1 MSTETCQWAGGET
14 PEMKQMYR
22 MIFKALVPL
31 IVLYILI
38 VYAGYALIG
47 LVDSEKDPQGDEVL
61 DDQYFSIK
69 QDSPWQGP
77 NSETQGSFNG

>member
-1 MSTETCQWAGGET
+1 
-14 PEMKQMYR
+14 MYR
-22 MIFKALVPL
+22 MVFKALVPL

-69 QDSPWQGP
+69 QDSP
-77 NSETQGSFNG
+77 